1 MKKRLICLGMA
12 LIFSLAGGCS
22 SAPAPPSFYPVRGQI
37 VLDGQPVR
45 FANVSLTPKDLVND
59 DAPAATG
66 RTDANGEF
74 SIQTYMGPGYDGA
87 LPGEYWVSLAT
98 PARSPGDANGV
109 TPSAIPKQYRH
120 PKTSKISITV
130 REETNDLGTIR
141 LRS

>member
-109 TPSAIPKQYRH
+109 KPSAIPKQYRH